1 MIILNKKNRTTTSIK
16 FGNGIP
22 YISFNA
28 LEQTGMVVNAFST
41 RQGGVSVGCLESM
54 NLGFNRGDLDEN
66 VLKNHKIF
74 AKAVGFPYENIVTT
88 NQTHTTNVRVVTKED
103 CGKGITKDRDYSDV
117 DGLITNV
124 PGIVLTTYY
133 ADCVPLYILDPVN
146 KAIGLSH
153 SGWKGT
159 VKRIGDNTLKL
170 MNENYGTNPKDV
182 ICCIGPSICQ
192 DCYEISEGVANEFIN
207 EFGKNNKIL
216 YNKGNGKYQLNLWES
231 VKQVFLDAGV
241 EYDNIYTTDICTC
254 CNKDELFS
262 HRGHHGKRGN
272 LAAFL
277 MLK

>member
-1 MIILNKKNRTTTSIK
+1 MIIVNKKNRTTTSIK

-182 ICCIGPSICQ
+182 ICCISPSICQ
-192 DCYEISEGVANEFIN
+192 DCYEISEDVANEFIN

>member
-41 RQGGVSVGCLESM
+41 RQGGVSVGRLESM

-159 VKRIGDNTLKL
+159 VNRIGENTLKL
-170 MNENYGTNPKDV
+170 T
-182 ICCIGPSICQ
+182 
-192 DCYEISEGVANEFIN
+192 
-207 EFGKNNKIL
+207 KIMVQIQ
-216 YNKGNGKYQLNLWES
+216 K
-231 VKQVFLDAGV
+231 
-241 EYDNIYTTDICTC
+241 
-254 CNKDELFS
+254 
-262 HRGHHGKRGN
+262 
-272 LAAFL
+272 
-277 MLK
+277 M

>member
-124 PGIVLTTYY
+124 PGIVLATYY

-159 VKRIGDNTLKL
+159 VNRIGENTLKL

-192 DCYEISEGVANEFIN
+192 DCYEISEDVANEFIN

-216 YNKGNGKYQLNLWES
+216 YNKM
-231 VKQVFLDAGV
+231 
-241 EYDNIYTTDICTC
+241 T
-254 CNKDELFS
+254 
-262 HRGHHGKRGN
+262 
-272 LAAFL
+272 
-277 MLK
+277 

>member
-159 VKRIGDNTLKL
+159 VNRIGENTLKL
-170 MNENYGTNPKDV
+170 MNEKYGTNPKDV

-192 DCYEISEGVANEFIN
+192 DCYEISEDVANEFIN

-216 YNKGNGKYQLNLWES
+216 YNKGNGKYRLNLWES

>member
-1 MIILNKKNRTTTSIK
+1 MIILNKMNRTTTSIK

-103 CGKGITKDRDYSDV
+103 CGKGIAKDRDYSDV

-133 ADCVPLYILDPVN
+133 ADCVSLYILDPVN

-159 VKRIGDNTLKL
+159 VNRIGENTLKL

-192 DCYEISEGVANEFIN
+192 DCYEISEDVANEFIN

>member
-103 CGKGITKDRDYSDV
+103 CGKGIAKDRDYSDV
-117 DGLITNV
+117 DGLITNI
-124 PGIVLTTYY
+124 PELFWQHI
-133 ADCVPLYILDPVN
+133 
-146 KAIGLSH
+146 
-153 SGWKGT
+153 
-159 VKRIGDNTLKL
+159 TL
-170 MNENYGTNPKDV
+170 
-182 ICCIGPSICQ
+182 I
-192 DCYEISEGVANEFIN
+192 
-207 EFGKNNKIL
+207 
-216 YNKGNGKYQLNLWES
+216 
-231 VKQVFLDAGV
+231 VFLF
-241 EYDNIYTTDICTC
+241 IYLIRLIKQLACRIQD
-254 CNKDELFS
+254 
-262 HRGHHGKRGN
+262 GKEQ
-272 LAAFL
+272 
-277 MLK
+277 

>member
-103 CGKGITKDRDYSDV
+103 CGKGIAKDRDYSDV
-117 DGLITNV
+117 DGLITNI
-124 PGIVLTTYY
+124 PGIVLATYY

-159 VKRIGDNTLKL
+159 VNRIGENTLKL

-192 DCYEISEGVANEFIN
+192 DCYEISEDVANEFIN

-216 YNKGNGKYQLNLWES
+216 YNKGHGKYQLNLWES